1 LQTIPILRDSCLFAV
16 IFHCPLFASYNGV
29 KNSIITYHT
38 SAMEQ
43 KFSSGIFSGRPF
55 EGTAVMVHKKM
66 SRRIS
71 QVITDCNRLTAI
83 KCNMEN
89 GPDVIFVS

>member
-1 LQTIPILRDSCLFAV
+1 M
-16 IFHCPLFASYNGV
+16 ASKTV
-29 KNSIITYHT
+29 ITYHT

-43 KFSSGIFSGRPF
+43 KFSSGVFSGRPF
-55 EGTAVMVHKKM
+55 GGTAVMVHKKM